1 MISWVPQGTVLG
13 LVLFLIFINDLP
25 TTINSSCKLFADDLI
40 VYRRVENSQ
49 KEALL
54 QDDLNKLSDWE
65 DLWGMR
71 FHPDKCE
78 HIIISRKRKPYK
90 SCYTLRGHQLK
101 TVDNTKYLGIN
112 ITSKLDWNN
121 HMDKISAKANKTL
134 GFLKRNLR
142 NAPKDTRET
151 AYKALVSSQL
161 EYCAVVWDPY
171 TQEQVD
177 KLEMVQRRSARF
189 VLRRYHQTSSV
200 DSMLQQLH
208 WESLQERRAKM
219 RLIILYKSIRHII
232 AVNSNEYLTPIV
244 LPTRQNHSYTF
255 RQISTTTNYHK
266 YSFYPRTIVQWNA
279 LPANIAES
287 TSLDQ
292 FKTALAKHTIA

>member
-1 MISWVPQGTVLG
+1 
-13 LVLFLIFINDLP
+13 
-25 TTINSSCKLFADDLI
+25 
-40 VYRRVENSQ
+40 
-49 KEALL
+49 
-54 QDDLNKLSDWE
+54 
-65 DLWGMR
+65 
-71 FHPDKCE
+71 
-78 HIIISRKRKPYK
+78 
-90 SCYTLRGHQLK
+90 
-101 TVDNTKYLGIN
+101 
-112 ITSKLDWNN
+112 
-121 HMDKISAKANKTL
+121 MDKISAKANKTL

-151 AYKALVSSQL
+151 AYKALVRPQL

-219 RLIILYKSIRHII
+219 RLIILYKSIRQII
-232 AVNSNEYLTPIV
+232 AVNSNEYLTPTV